1 LGCIRLKASGDP
13 AIEHCNFSAQGENEF
28 IGHEAEEPNHSLH
41 CNFSVNE
48 GDRFVS
54 FIFVPHLDAKIA
66 VTPKKVGDQ
75 PNLGRLLPAKIT
87 NALLFGA

>member
-1 LGCIRLKASGDP
+1 M
-13 AIEHCNFSAQGENEF
+13 E
-28 IGHEAEEPNHSLH
+28 H

-48 GDRFVS
+48 GDWFVS
-54 FIFVPHLDAKIA
+54 LIFVPHLDAKIA
-66 VTPKKVGDQ
+66 VTPKKAGDQ